1 MILRRYPLALALALA
16 VTATGAATPSSTSTG
31 DTAAASAKATDA
43 ATAAVDQFHAAL
55 RAGDGNTALALLL
68 PSLVVYESGHV
79 ERSRDEYET
88 QHLQADMQFVAKA
101 TTTLVSRSSRIDGPV
116 AQVTSESTVTTERD
130 GKPVRQHSLETML
143 LRNTAEGWR
152 ITHIHWSSRTLKES
166 DQASK

>member
-16 VTATGAATPSSTSTG
+16 VTTAGAATPSSTTA
-31 DTAAASAKATDA
+31 DDAAASSAKATDA
-43 ATAAVDQFHAAL
+43 ATATVDQFHAAL
-55 RAGDGNTALALLL
+55 KAGDGKAALALLS

-88 QHLQADMQFVAKA
+88 QHLDADMRFVAKA

-116 AQVTSESTVTTERD
+116 AQVTSESTVATERD

-152 ITHIHWSSRTLKES
+152 ITHIHWSSRTLRES
-166 DQASK
+166 DPGSK